1 MTTNYTAE
9 YLLGLIHE
17 LSKLPEETEWAEFKA
32 NNGEP
37 KEVGEYISAL
47 SNSAALVGKAFAYL
61 IWGVDDTTHAL
72 VGTDFKPRAIKVGN
86 EELENWLLRMLTP
99 KIHFR
104 FLEARIDGKTFIL
117 LEIERAYRQPVQFRG
132 VEFIRVGSYKK
143 LLKEFSEK
151 ERALWR
157 LFDKA
162 LFEDGIAVDHV
173 QGDDVL
179 RLLDYPAYFEL
190 LSLPLPENKKA
201 LLQALATDGL
211 IRSCEAG
218 GWSVT
223 NLGAI
228 LFAKRLEDFSSLKR
242 KAMRVI
248 QYRGTNRV
256 ETIKEQNVSKGYASG
271 FEGMIGYING
281 LLPRNEV
288 IGQAIRRQVPLY
300 PELAVRELVANALI
314 HQDFFISGSG
324 PMIEIFTDRIE
335 IGNPGAPLVAI
346 ERFVDSPPRS
356 RNEAIASMMRR
367 IGICEER
374 GSGWDKVVFQTEF
387 YQLPAPLAEATG
399 DHTSVMLF
407 APRTLNQMG
416 KADQI
421 RAVYWHACL
430 RYVSQ
435 QPTTNSSIR
444 ERFGIQEKNSA
455 TASRL
460 IRQATE
466 SGALV
471 PYDQNAAPKLM
482 RYLPHWAKPD
492 RNPAG

>member
-9 YLLGLIHE
+9 YLASLIHE
-17 LSKLPEETEWAEFKA
+17 LCKLPQETEWAEFKV
-32 NNGEP
+32 NNSDPQEI
-37 KEVGEYISAL
+37 GEYISAL

-61 IWGVDDTTHAL
+61 VWGVEDTTHAL
-72 VGTDFKPRAIKVGN
+72 DGTSFKPRSTKVGN
-86 EELENWLLRMLTP
+86 EELENWLLRLLTP

-104 FLEARIDGKTFIL
+104 FLDVYIDGKSFVL
-117 LEIERAYRQPVQFRG
+117 LEIERAYRQPVQFSG
-132 VEFIRVGSYKK
+132 VEYIRVGSYKK
-143 LLKEFSEK
+143 KLKEFPEK

-173 QGDDVL
+173 RDDEIL

-190 LSLPLPENKKA
+190 LNLPLPENKKA
-201 LLQALATDGL
+201 ILHGLAGDNL
-211 IRSCEAG
+211 IRVCEAG

-228 LFAKRLEDFSSLKR
+228 LFAKRLDDFASLKR

-248 QYRGTNRV
+248 QYRGTSRV
-256 ETIKEQNVSKGYASG
+256 ETIKEQDGNKGYANG
-271 FEGMIGYING
+271 FEGLIGYING

-288 IGQAIRRQVPLY
+288 IGQAIRKQVPLY

-314 HQDFFISGSG
+314 HQDFFVSGAG

-335 IGNPGAPLVAI
+335 IGNPGVPLVAI

-356 RNEAIASMMRR
+356 RNEALASLMRR

-374 GSGWDKVVFQTEF
+374 GSGWDKVVSQTEF
-387 YQLPAPLAEATG
+387 YQLPAPLVKATAEHTG
-399 DHTSVMLF
+399 VILF
-407 APRTLNQMG
+407 APRPLAKME
-416 KADQI
+416 KADRI

-435 QPTTNSSIR
+435 QPTTNSSVR
-444 ERFGIQEKNSA
+444 ERFGIEERNSSI
-455 TASRL
+455 ASRL
-460 IRQATE
+460 IREAVE

-471 PYDQNAAPKLM
+471 PYDQDAARKLM
-482 RYLPHWAKPD
+482 RYLPHWAIPD

>member
-1 MTTNYTAE
+1 MTTNYTAKH
-9 YLLGLIHE
+9 LTDLIHE
-17 LSKLPEETEWAEFKA
+17 LAKLPQETEWVEFKE
-32 NNGEP
+32 NNENP
-37 KEVGEYISAL
+37 QEIGEYISAL

-61 IWGVDDTTHAL
+61 VWGVEDATHTL
-72 VGTDFKPRAIKVGN
+72 VGTSFKPHAAKVGN

-104 FLEARIDGKTFIL
+104 FLDVHIDGMIFVL
-117 LEIERAYRQPVQFRG
+117 LEIERAYRQPVQFGG
-132 VEFIRVGSYKK
+132 VEYIRVGSYKK
-143 LLKEFSEK
+143 KLKEFPEK

-173 QGDDVL
+173 RDDEVL

-201 LLQALATDGL
+201 ILHGLAGDNL
-211 IRSCEAG
+211 IRVCEAG
-218 GWSVT
+218 GWSVS

-248 QYRGTNRV
+248 QYSGTNRV
-256 ETIKEQNVSKGYASG
+256 ETIKEQDGNKGYASG
-271 FEGMIGYING
+271 FEGLIGYING

-288 IGQAIRRQVPLY
+288 IGQAIRKQVPLY

-314 HQDFFISGSG
+314 HQDFFISGAG

-335 IGNPGAPLVAI
+335 IGNPGVPLVAI

-356 RNEAIASMMRR
+356 RNEALASLMRR

-387 YQLPAPLAEATG
+387 YQLPAPLVEATA
-399 DHTSVMLF
+399 DHTRVVLF
-407 APRTLNQMG
+407 APRSLTQMD
-416 KADQI
+416 KADRI

-444 ERFGIQEKNSA
+444 ERFGIQAKNSA

-460 IRQATE
+460 IREATE
-466 SGALV
+466 SGNLV
-471 PYDQNAAPKLM
+471 PYDQDAAPKLM
-482 RYLPHWAKPD
+482 RYLPHWAMPD
-492 RNPAG
+492 RKPGA

>member
-1 MTTNYTAE
+1 MTTNYTPE
-9 YLLGLIHE
+9 YLAGLIHE
-17 LSKLPEETEWAEFKA
+17 LCKLPQETEWVEFKE
-32 NNGEP
+32 NNENP
-37 KEVGEYISAL
+37 QELGEYISAL

-61 IWGVDDTTHAL
+61 VWGVEDATHAL
-72 VGTDFKPRAIKVGN
+72 VGTKFKPHAAKVGN
-86 EELENWLLRMLTP
+86 EELENWLLRMLTL

-104 FLEARIDGKTFIL
+104 FLDVHIDEKTFVL
-117 LEIERAYRQPVQFRG
+117 LEIERAYRQPVQFGG
-132 VEFIRVGSYKK
+132 VEYIRVGSYKK
-143 LLKEFSEK
+143 KLKEFPEK

-173 QGDDVL
+173 RDDEVL

-190 LSLPLPENKKA
+190 VSLPLPENKKA
-201 LLQALATDGL
+201 ILQGLAADNL
-211 IRSCEAG
+211 IRVCEAG
-218 GWSVT
+218 GWSVS

-228 LFAKRLEDFSSLKR
+228 LFAKRLDDFSSLKR

-248 QYRGTNRV
+248 QYSGTNRV
-256 ETIKEQNVSKGYASG
+256 ETIKEQDGNKGYASG
-271 FEGMIGYING
+271 FEGLIGYING

-288 IGQAIRRQVPLY
+288 IGQAIRKQVPLY

-314 HQDFFISGSG
+314 HQDFFISGAG

-335 IGNPGAPLVAI
+335 IGNPGVPLVAI

-356 RNEAIASMMRR
+356 RNEALASLMRR

-387 YQLPAPLAEATG
+387 YQLPAPLVEATA
-399 DHTSVMLF
+399 DHTRVVLF
-407 APRTLNQMG
+407 APRSLTQMD
-416 KADQI
+416 KADRI

-444 ERFGIQEKNSA
+444 ERFGIQAKNSA

-460 IRQATE
+460 IREATE
-466 SGALV
+466 SGNLV
-471 PYDQNAAPKLM
+471 PYDQDAAPKLM
-482 RYLPHWAKPD
+482 RYLPHWAMPD
-492 RNPAG
+492 RNPAA

>member
-1 MTTNYTAE
+1 MTTNYTPE
-9 YLLGLIHE
+9 YLAGLIHE
-17 LSKLPEETEWAEFKA
+17 LCKLPQETEWVEFKE
-32 NNGEP
+32 NNENP
-37 KEVGEYISAL
+37 QEIGEYISAL

-61 IWGVDDTTHAL
+61 VWGVEDAAHAI
-72 VGTDFKPRAIKVGN
+72 VGTSFKPRAAKIGN
-86 EELENWLLRMLTP
+86 EQLENWLLRLLTP

-104 FLEARIDGKTFIL
+104 FLEAQIDGKAVVL
-117 LEIERAYRQPVQFRG
+117 LEIERAYRQPVQFGG
-132 VEFIRVGSYKK
+132 VEYIRVGSYKK
-143 LLKEFSEK
+143 KLKEFPEK

-173 QGDDVL
+173 RDDEVL
-179 RLLDYPAYFEL
+179 RLLDYPSYFEL

-201 LLQALATDGL
+201 ILHGLAADNL
-211 IRSCEAG
+211 IRVCEAG
-218 GWSVT
+218 GWSVS

-228 LFAKRLEDFSSLKR
+228 LFAKRLEDFASLKR

-248 QYRGTNRV
+248 QYSGTNRV
-256 ETIKEQNVSKGYASG
+256 ETIKEQDGNKGYASG
-271 FEGMIGYING
+271 FEGLIGYING

-288 IGQAIRRQVPLY
+288 IGQAIRKQVPLY

-314 HQDFFISGSG
+314 HQDFFISGAG

-335 IGNPGAPLVAI
+335 IGNPGVPLVAI

-356 RNEAIASMMRR
+356 RNEALASLMRR

-387 YQLPAPLAEATG
+387 YQLPAPLVEATS
-399 DHTSVMLF
+399 DHTRVVLF
-407 APRTLNQMG
+407 APRSLTQMD
-416 KADQI
+416 KADRI

-444 ERFGIQEKNSA
+444 ERFGIQAKNSA

-460 IRQATE
+460 IREATE
-466 SGALV
+466 SGNLV
-471 PYDQNAAPKLM
+471 PYDQDAAPKLM
-482 RYLPHWAKPD
+482 RYLPHWAMPD
-492 RNPAG
+492 RNPAA